1 MKSLRRAFHVDRKD
15 IHYIRSTLESYDGMA
30 LVRTVDAATALLE
43 VLIAPGCE
51 EAVTNLVRSLEQEEG
66 VRMSPVRAEEGDE
79 PGGAKAPAQPQRYSI
94 LTMGCQMN
102 EYDSAYAARCLG
114 RAGLVPAPTPEAAD
128 VVMINTCSVRA
139 KAEQKAL
146 STLGRMAAIKR
157 KKPGTVL
164 IFAGC
169 VAQQQGEAL
178 LERFPELDVVMG
190 TRRIHRVASLVQ
202 RVRSTGERVA
212 ETDLATLEGLSA
224 PPPLRPGPQQ
234 VKGFIT
240 VMQGCNNFCSY
251 CIVPYVRG
259 REVSRHPDDIVKEAE
274 ALLEQGVREITL
286 LGQNVNSYARP
297 EGECGN
303 GFADLLRRLD
313 RLPGLSRLR
322 FTTSHPKD
330 LTEDLIQCFAEL
342 EHLCGHIHLPFQSGS
357 NRVLQ
362 RMNRKYTREAYLD
375 LVERLR
381 AVRPDI
387 AVTADVMVGFPGETR
402 EDVDQT
408 LSLIRAVRFDNLYSF
423 QYSDRRGTAAERL
436 EGKIEEQEKAARLQ
450 ALQTLQKQITLE
462 KNRALEDSQMMVLV
476 EGRSKKGDQFMGR
489 TQCNRVVNFNPIN
502 IDIGDTVNVF
512 IEEGCAHS
520 LRGRALSAGESRPE
534 NPQWNK
540 A

>member
-1 MKSLRRAFHVDRKD
+1 MESLRRAFQVDRKD

-30 LVRTVDAATALLE
+30 LVRTVDAGKALLE

-51 EAVTNLVRSLEQEEG
+51 DAVTRLVRSMEQEEG
-66 VRMSPVRAEEGDE
+66 VRMSPASAEEGDE
-79 PGGAKAPAQPQRYSI
+79 PDRAKGSTEPQRYAI

-114 RAGLVPAPTPEAAD
+114 RAGLVPASTPEEAD

-146 STLGRMAAIKR
+146 STLGRMAAVKKKR
-157 KKPGTVL
+157 PGTVL

-178 LERFPELDVVMG
+178 LERFPELDIVMG
-190 TRRIHRVASLVQ
+190 TRRIHRVASLVE

-212 ETDLATLEGLSA
+212 ETDLETLEGLSA
-224 PPPLRPGPQQ
+224 PPPLRPGTQQ

-240 VMQGCNNFCSY
+240 IMQGCNNFCSY

-259 REVSRHPDDIVKEAE
+259 REVSRPAEDIVKEAE
-274 ALLEQGVREITL
+274 ALIEQGVREITL
-286 LGQNVNSYARP
+286 LGQNVNSYAWP
-297 EGECGN
+297 EGKCGS
-303 GFADLLRRLD
+303 GFPDLLRRLD
-313 RLPGLSRLR
+313 RLSGLSRLR

-342 EHLCGHIHLPFQSGS
+342 GHLCGHIHLPFQSGS
-357 NRVLQ
+357 NRVLR
-362 RMNRKYTREAYLD
+362 RMNRKYTREQYLD

-387 AVTADVMVGFPGETR
+387 AVTADVMVGFPQETR
-402 EDVDQT
+402 QDVDET

-423 QYSDRRGTAAERL
+423 RYSDRRGTAAERL
-436 EGKIEEQEKAARLQ
+436 EGKIEEQEKAARLK
-450 ALQTLQKQITLE
+450 ALQSLQKQITLE
-462 KNRALEDSQMMVLV
+462 KNRSFEGVEMEVLV
-476 EGRSKKGDQFMGR
+476 EGRSKKGDQSMGR
-489 TQCNRVVNFNPIN
+489 TECNRVVNFTGNN
-502 IDIGDTVNVF
+502 IDIGNIIHVIV
-512 IEEGCAHS
+512 EEGCAHS
-520 LRGRALSAGESRPE
+520 LRGKALTPGEGRT
-534 NPQWNK
+534 
-540 A
+540 